1 MTDQAEPVHPVET
14 ETRHLFM
21 ATFTVEIEPNNDSSI
36 VYCNASSEPDPGGL
50 FSVDEGTILGI
61 V

>member
-21 ATFTVEIEPNNDSSI
+21 ATFTVEIEPNN
-36 VYCNASSEPDPGGL
+36 VTARQL
-50 FSVDEGTILGI
+50 DETIRPAGFAP
-61 V
+61 VAA